1 MLRGAGSAAAPHVGG
16 GSSGTRDNQ
25 RQRSGGRGGG
35 SEPHHQEVGGQDLSA
50 QEAQSQLSSAAG
62 GEISDTKGIREEEI
76 ESKDATVL
84 KPMGGLDYEV
94 KYVCSGD
101 DAPDERKVSEYK
113 DTVGLC
119 TGDYKAKYDTN
130 TNDSP
135 DENEVFVN
143 EVMLGLSSSE
153 SSGDGPRSGS
163 PKARARAGMK
173 RRKMARRSTTQFMK
187 D

>member
-1 MLRGAGSAAAPHVGG
+1 
-16 GSSGTRDNQ
+16 
-25 RQRSGGRGGG
+25 
-35 SEPHHQEVGGQDLSA
+35 
-50 QEAQSQLSSAAG
+50 
-62 GEISDTKGIREEEI
+62 
-76 ESKDATVL
+76 
-84 KPMGGLDYEV
+84 MGGLDYEV

-101 DAPDERKVSEYK
+101 DAPDERKGSEYK
-113 DTVGLC
+113 DTVGLS

-187 D
+187 DQAKGLCTVLLACTVAMGGWAREVMADPLWEAWAVLQPRH